1 MDEAD
6 EGPWAV
12 AGASA
17 GRLGDTVRDRVARE
31 LRDRILTGRYE
42 RGERLDLDAVGAEL
56 GTSRT
61 PVREACLAL
70 QTEGLLRMAPR
81 SGVTV
86 LGVEPQEV
94 LDNFLLMARLSGFA
108 AELAAQR
115 ITGAELA
122 EVAGISDAMREA
134 SQAGKSIAEPNWRF
148 HREIHRAC
156 RSRRLISLI
165 AQTGR
170 SIPRTFL
177 EVFPEHVPC
186 ALDEHDELVEALR
199 RRDGDEARRVT
210 ERHYAV
216 PAELVSG
223 VR

>member
-1 MDEAD
+1 M
-6 EGPWAV
+6 
-12 AGASA
+12 AGAPV

-31 LRDRILTGRYE
+31 LRDRILTGRY
-42 RGERLDLDAVGAEL
+42 RRDERLDLDAVAAEL
-56 GTSRT
+56 GVSRT

-86 LGVEPQEV
+86 IGLEPGEV
-94 LDNFLLMARLSGFA
+94 VDNFRLMARLSGFA
-108 AELAAQR
+108 AELAAER
-115 ITGAELA
+115 MTAEELA
-122 EVAGISDAMREA
+122 DLEA
-134 SQAGKSIAEPNWRF
+134 SQEAMRSGDRLAEHNWRF
-148 HREIHRAC
+148 HRDINRAS

-170 SIPRTFL
+170 TIPRTFL

-186 ALDEHDELVEALR
+186 ALDEHDELVAALR
-199 RRDGDEARRVT
+199 RRDGEGAREVT

-216 PAELVSG
+216 PAELLSG
-223 VR
+223 HRGS